1 MSNIYFNALSPKL
14 KKCSK
19 IEGKKIIFTNVTE
32 DDAAFITEL
41 RNSSKKNRFL
51 SKTSSNV
58 SDQIEWIK
66 KYNQSTTQAYFIIRD
81 YEYNRIGTVRLYDPI
96 ENSFCWG
103 SWIIKDGSDKSAAL
117 ESALIIY
124 NYAIYL
130 GFSEAH
136 IDVRNLNTSVRK
148 FHERFGAVVT
158 SSNELDTFYEVSNES
173 IVNSLKKYN
182 RFLPNG
188 IKIAL

>member
-1 MSNIYFNALSPKL
+1 MSNINFNALSPKI
-14 KKCSK
+14 KKCSR

-41 RNSSKKNRFL
+41 RNNSKKNRFL
-51 SKTSSNV
+51 SKTSTLV
-58 SDQIEWIK
+58 CEQWIK

-81 YEYNRIGTVRLYDPI
+81 FEFNRIGTVRLYDPI
-96 ENSFCWG
+96 ESSFCWG
-103 SWIIKDGSDKSAAL
+103 SWLIKDGSEKSVAL
-117 ESALIIY
+117 ESALIVY
-124 NYAIYL
+124 NYAMYL

-136 IDVRNLNTSVRK
+136 IDVRNLNTSVRR

-173 IVNSLKKYN
+173 IINSLKKYN
-182 RFLPNG
+182 KFLPNG